1 MTTDVSSLLH
11 NIIPIMDTTIII
23 TPNITIIIMTTFARM
38 LSSVVR
44 MLSFSVFIAASNL
57 LVMKIDENHDN
68 VDNGGDDRNHDHH
81 QDTSFEF

>member
-57 LVMKIDENHDN
+57 LVMKIDDN
-68 VDNGGDDRNHDHH
+68 VDNGGDVCNHDHH
-81 QDTSFEF
+81 HDTSFEF